1 MNKIPTNEPVRYGQ
15 YLEWRKGK
23 MKKKI
28 LAWTIIAA
36 TVFVSAYAISG
47 WDIVETLK
55 GIAAVVIIFG
65 IAAGLSFLLVWA
77 YKE

>member
-15 YLEWRKGK
+15 YLEWKEKRK
-23 MKKKI
+23 MKKI
-28 LAWTIIAA
+28 LVWPIIAA
-36 TVFVSAYAISG
+36 TMFVSAYAISG
-47 WDIVETLK
+47 WDIETLK